1 MKLSKRHLGYL
12 VFLAGLF
19 ILARL
24 FILVWLFNNGR
35 RLDFSQDYRNIQG
48 VENITLEQ
56 NGWHDFY
63 KRCFWG
69 LRRINDTQVDHT
81 DICQSGSESDDSIIE
96 LQNLIKTEY
105 AIRQSIYSPDKK
117 YILYCEIKYGH
128 QGITDDEYCYYRVY
142 EIETG
147 KIFTLYQGY
156 REWYNLSWTD

>member
-48 VENITLEQ
+48 VENITLER

-105 AIRQSIYSPDKK
+105 AIRQSIYSQDKK

-142 EIETG
+142 EMETG
-147 KIFTLYQGY
+147 KIITLYQGY
-156 REWYNLSWTD
+156 REWYNLSWAD

>member
-48 VENITLEQ
+48 VENITLER

-81 DICQSGSESDDSIIE
+81 VICQSGSESDDSIIE

>member
-48 VENITLEQ
+48 VENITLER

-142 EIETG
+142 EMETG
-147 KIFTLYQGY
+147 KIITLYQGY
-156 REWYNLSWTD
+156 REWYNLSWAD

>member
-1 MKLSKRHLGYL
+1 MKLSKRRLGYL

-48 VENITLEQ
+48 VENITLER

-69 LRRINDTQVDHT
+69 LRRIDDTLIDHT
-81 DICQSGSESDDSIIE
+81 DICQAGAESDDSIIE

-147 KIFTLYQGY
+147 KIITLYQGY
-156 REWYNLSWTD
+156 REWYNLSWAD

>member
-12 VFLAGLF
+12 VFLAGLL

-147 KIFTLYQGY
+147 KIITLYQGY

>member
-142 EIETG
+142 EMETG
-147 KIFTLYQGY
+147 KIITLYQGY